1 MEQFYMSTKVIY
13 GENVV
18 SNSGELISSL
28 GKKAL
33 LVTGRNSAKI
43 SGAYKDVTEVLN
55 KYKVEY
61 CIFDQVEENPSIET
75 ILIGEEIGKLE
86 NMDFVIAIGGGSPLD
101 AAKAI
106 SVMVKSKC
114 TIDEVFTKK
123 NLQFHPIVAIP
134 TTAGTG
140 SEVTP
145 YAIIVDENAG
155 TKKGIATAVYPK
167 IAFLD
172 VKYTMSLSEKVTL
185 DTAVDALSHIIEG
198 YLTSRANI
206 FSDAL
211 GEKALSLFSE
221 CKDELKVGAF
231 TKEVREKLLL
241 ASNFAGMQ
249 IAQSGTSIPHLLGY
263 QLTVHKGITHGRANG
278 ILMVEYLKL
287 YKNKFKILKLL
298 KILGF
303 NNIEEFKTYL
313 NELLGTHGDS
323 EKLTLSD
330 IKQFTERAYKVV
342 VNRDELKELVTKDQ
356 IYDLY
361 RNSFKV

>member
-1 MEQFYMSTKVIY
+1 MSTKVVY
-13 GENVV
+13 GENVI
-18 SNSGELISSL
+18 NNNGELIASL

-33 LVTGRNSAKI
+33 LVTGKNSAKI
-43 SGAYKDVTEVLN
+43 SGAYKDVTDILN
-55 KYKVEY
+55 KHKIEY
-61 CIFDQVEENPSIET
+61 CIFDQVEENPSTET

-86 NMDFVIAIGGGSPLD
+86 NIDFIIAIGGGSPLD

-106 SVMVKSKC
+106 SLMVKSKC
-114 TIDEVFTKK
+114 SIDDIFTKK
-123 NLQFHPIVAIP
+123 NLPFYPVIAIP

-145 YAIIVDENAG
+145 YAIIIDERAG
-155 TKKGIATAVYPK
+155 TKKGIATPVFPQ

-172 VKYTMSLSEKVTL
+172 VKYTISLSEKVTI

-211 GEKALSLFSE
+211 GEKALSLFKE
-221 CKDELKVGAF
+221 CKEELKVGAF

-249 IAQSGTSIPHLLGY
+249 IAQSGTSVPHLLGY
-263 QLTVHKGITHGRANG
+263 QLTVHKGIAHGRANG
-278 ILMVEYLKL
+278 ILMTEYLKL
-287 YKNKFKILKLL
+287 YKNNFKVLKLL
-298 KILGF
+298 KILDF
-303 NNIEEFKTYL
+303 NSIEEFKIYL
-313 NELLGTHGDS
+313 NELLSAHTES
-323 EKLTLSD
+323 IEITLGD

-342 VNRDELKELVTKDQ
+342 VNRNELKELVTKDQ
-356 IYDLY
+356 IFDLY
-361 RNSFKV
+361 KNSLKI